1 MNNKI
6 LHNNNSKKYE
16 SYKSGAV
23 KLMIA
28 GFIVR
33 IFGFANRI
41 YMSNLIGA
49 EGMGLYQLTFPVYS
63 LIILTLTSGVSITVS
78 GMAAKER
85 ALGHVK
91 GARKTAKAAFFLLLF
106 AGSIAAL
113 AMILFG
119 RQIASDILGDSRT
132 YLSLVLLAPCIPI
145 VASASAIKGYF
156 YGMAR
161 ITPTAI
167 SQIVE
172 QIVRILFIV
181 ILAQKIAGTNLTYA
195 CAILTLSSA
204 VGEMANLLVVAIAFF
219 KYSKEYGHSGK
230 MTFSELKRT
239 SGHIAK
245 ESAPIALNRFIV
257 SVMGAVETI
266 ILPLRFIAG
275 GLNYQSSLAMLG
287 RLSGM
292 AMPLIM
298 FPTIVTSSLS
308 TTLVPAV
315 AGALAAGNRRLAGQ
329 RISRCIRI
337 SCLMGFF
344 FFGFFTTF
352 GTQTGDLLYAGQ
364 NAGKLLQKM
373 AVYCIIVYLQQTM
386 SGILNGLEK
395 HAFAFFS
402 TTVGYAIRMSF
413 IWFAVPVKGVNAYI
427 TGMLVSSAVTAIIN
441 LLYIVRNI
449 GIHIEFTEWFVKPL
463 CIGLTINVLGSIL
476 IDSALFSFNHGW
488 LFASGLT
495 CIIAFFLAVAI
506 KTIKLTDIRSGNKY
520 KNISPIIK

>member
-1 MNNKI
+1 MKNIGLNK
-6 LHNNNSKKYE
+6 NNSTKYE

-91 GARKTAKAAFFLLLF
+91 GARKAAKAAFFLLLC
-106 AGSIAAL
+106 AGSFAAL
-113 AMILFG
+113 IMILFG
-119 RQIASDILGDSRT
+119 RQIAADILGDSRT

-145 VASASAIKGYF
+145 VASASALKGYF

-204 VGEMANLLVVAIAFF
+204 VGEMANLLVVAFAFF
-219 KYSKEYGHSGK
+219 KYSKEYGHSGR
-230 MTFSELKRT
+230 MTFAEIRKT
-239 SGHIAK
+239 SGQIAK
-245 ESAPIALNRFIV
+245 ESAPVSLNRFIV
-257 SVMGAVETI
+257 SVMGTVETI

-315 AGALAAGNRRLAGQ
+315 AGALAAGNRRLAQ
-329 RISRCIRI
+329 ERISRCIRI

-352 GTQTGDLLYAGQ
+352 GTQIGDMLYTGQ
-364 NAGKLLQKM
+364 NTGKLLQKM
-373 AVYCIIVYLQQTM
+373 AVYCVIVYLQQTM

-395 HAFAFFS
+395 HGFAFFS
-402 TTVGYAIRMSF
+402 TSVGYAIRMSF

-427 TGMLVSSAVTAIIN
+427 AGMLISSAVTAIIN
-441 LLYIVRNI
+441 LIYIVKNI
-449 GIHIEFTEWFVKPL
+449 GIHIEFTEWLIKPL
-463 CIGLTINVLGSIL
+463 CIGLTINVLGTFLMTCGLSSIKY
-476 IDSALFSFNHGW
+476 GW
-488 LFASGLT
+488 ILASGLT
-495 CIIAFFLAVAI
+495 CITSLVLALAI
-506 KTIKLTDIRSGNKY
+506 KTIKLTDLKSSRKY
-520 KNISPIIK
+520 KPTSLPNK

>member
-1 MNNKI
+1 MKNIKPHI
-6 LHNNNSKKYE
+6 KNSNKYE

-28 GFIVR
+28 GLIVR
-33 IFGFANRI
+33 LFGFVNRI

-85 ALGHVK
+85 ALGHAK
-91 GARKTAKAAFFLLLF
+91 GARRVAKAAFYLLLF

-113 AMILFG
+113 AMIIFG
-119 RQIASDILGDSRT
+119 KQISSAILGDSRT
-132 YLSLVLLAPCIPI
+132 YLSLILLAPCIPI

-156 YGMAR
+156 YGMAKV
-161 ITPTAI
+161 TPTAI

-172 QIVRILFIV
+172 QIARILFIV
-181 ILAQKIAGTNLTYA
+181 IFAQKIAGTNLTYA
-195 CAILTLSSA
+195 CAILTISSA
-204 VGEMANLLVVAIAFF
+204 VGEMANLAVVSVAFF
-219 KYSKEYGHSGK
+219 KYSKEDGHSGK
-230 MTFSELKRT
+230 MTFSELTKT
-239 SGHIAK
+239 SGYIAK
-245 ESAPIALNRFIV
+245 QAAPISLNRFIV
-257 SVMGAVETI
+257 SVMGTIETI

-308 TTLVPAV
+308 TTLVPAIS
-315 AGALAAGNRRLAGQ
+315 GALAAGNRRLAQQ

-344 FFGFFTTF
+344 FFGFFATF
-352 GTQTGDLLYAGQ
+352 GNQIGDMLYPGQ
-364 NAGKLLQKM
+364 NTGNLLQKL

-386 SGILNGLEK
+386 TGILNGLGK
-395 HAFAFFS
+395 HGFSLFS
-402 TTVGYAIRMSF
+402 TSTGYVIRMSF
-413 IWFAVPVKGVNAYI
+413 IWFTVPIKGVDGYI
-427 TGMLVSSAVTAIIN
+427 AGMLISSAVTAIIN
-441 LLYIVRNI
+441 LVYIVKNI
-449 GIHIEFTEWFVKPL
+449 GIQIEFTEWFIKPL
-463 CIGLTINVLGSIL
+463 CVGLAINISGTFLVSARIFSAQYGWIIVCGISCLLSLSLAL
-476 IDSALFSFNHGW
+476 I
-488 LFASGLT
+488 T
-495 CIIAFFLAVAI
+495 
-506 KTIKLTDIRSGNKY
+506 KTIKLTDFKNGKLRSVG
-520 KNISPIIK
+520 

>member
-1 MNNKI
+1 LKNKI
-6 LHNNNSKKYE
+6 TKTNKSNKYE
-16 SYKSGAV
+16 SYKSGAF

-28 GFIVR
+28 GLIVR
-33 IFGFANRI
+33 LFGFANRI

-85 ALGHVK
+85 ALGRVK
-91 GARKTAKAAFFLLLF
+91 GARRAAKAAFFLLLF
-106 AGSIAAL
+106 AGSVAAA
-113 AMILFG
+113 AMMLFG
-119 RQIASDILGDSRT
+119 KQIANDLLGDSRT
-132 YLSLVLLAPCIPI
+132 YLSLLLLAPCIPI

-161 ITPTAI
+161 VTPTAI
-167 SQIVE
+167 SQITE

-181 ILAQKIAGTNLTYA
+181 FLSQKIAGTNLTYA

-204 VGEMANLLVVAIAFF
+204 VGEMANLLVVAVAFF
-219 KYSKEYGHSGK
+219 KYSKEDGHSGK
-230 MTFSELKRT
+230 MTFRELRRT
-239 SGHIAK
+239 SGQIAK
-245 ESAPIALNRFIV
+245 ESAPISLNRFIV
-257 SVMGAVETI
+257 SVMGTVETI

-315 AGALAAGNRRLAGQ
+315 AGALASGHRRLAQQ

-352 GTQTGDLLYAGQ
+352 GVQVGDMLYAGQ
-364 NAGKLLQKM
+364 HTGKLLQKM
-373 AVYCIIVYLQQTM
+373 AIYCVIVYLQQTM
-386 SGILNGLEK
+386 TGILNGLEK
-395 HAFAFFS
+395 HGFALFS
-402 TTVGYAIRMSF
+402 TSVGYAIRMSF

-427 TGMLVSSAVTAIIN
+427 AGMLISSAVTAIIN
-441 LLYIVRNI
+441 LVYIVKNI
-449 GIHIEFTEWFVKPL
+449 GIQIEFAEWLVKPF
-463 CIGLTINVLGSIL
+463 CIGLIINVSGNFMMT
-476 IDSALFSFNHGW
+476 SALSNFKYGW
-488 LFASGLT
+488 LLACGIASFLSLGVALLT
-495 CIIAFFLAVAI
+495 
-506 KTIKLTDIRSGNKY
+506 KTIKLTDIKTGKLCKSN
-520 KNISPIIK
+520 

>member
-6 LHNNNSKKYE
+6 PHTSRSNKYE
-16 SYKSGAV
+16 SYKSGAF

-28 GFIVR
+28 GLIVR
-33 IFGFANRI
+33 LFGFANRI

-85 ALGHVK
+85 ALGRVK

-113 AMILFG
+113 AMMLFG
-119 RQIASDILGDSRT
+119 KQIASDLLGDSRT
-132 YLSLVLLAPCIPI
+132 YLSLLLLAPCIPI

-161 ITPTAI
+161 TTPTAV

-172 QIVRILFIV
+172 QIVRIIFIV
-181 ILAQKIAGTNLTYA
+181 VFAQQIAGTNLTYA
-195 CAILTLSSA
+195 CAILTISSA
-204 VGEMANLLVVAIAFF
+204 IGEMANLAVVAVAFF
-219 KYSKEYGHSGK
+219 KYSKEDGHSGR
-230 MTFSELKRT
+230 MNFRELRHT
-239 SGHIAK
+239 SGKIAK
-245 ESAPIALNRFIV
+245 EAAPISFNRFIV
-257 SVMGAVETI
+257 SVMGTVETI

-308 TTLVPAV
+308 TTLVPAI
-315 AGALAAGNRRLAGQ
+315 AGALAQGNRRLAQQ

-352 GTQTGDLLYAGQ
+352 GNQIGDILYAGQ
-364 NAGKLLQKM
+364 NAGVLLQKM
-373 AVYCIIVYLQQTM
+373 AIYCIIIYLQQTM
-386 SGILNGLEK
+386 TGILNGLEK
-395 HAFAFFS
+395 HGFALFS
-402 TTVGYAIRMSF
+402 TSVGYAIRMSF

-427 TGMLVSSAVTAIIN
+427 AGMLVSSAVTAIIN
-441 LLYIVRNI
+441 LAYIVKNI
-449 GIHIEFTEWFVKPL
+449 GIQIEFIEWLIKPL
-463 CIGLTINVLGSIL
+463 CIGLIMNISGNIFMTLMFPAMQFSWIFACGISCIL
-476 IDSALFSFNHGW
+476 ALCI
-488 LFASGLT
+488 AILT
-495 CIIAFFLAVAI
+495 
-506 KTIKLTDIRSGNKY
+506 KTIKLTDL
-520 KNISPIIK
+520 KNGKLHKAS